1 MLGIIKFIKMFKKN
15 ESLLLI
21 DFEPNQGLMLKWKLP
36 GHQNSVFYRHIL
48 FFDVDQDF
56 DFTSFASQYFQRL
69 KPGDI
74 ITFCCI
80 TEMGEFHLLKW
91 REKSPITQIN
101 VSRLKPSNSTQ
112 KYMTLML

>member
-1 MLGIIKFIKMFKKN
+1 MFRKK

-21 DFEPNQGLMLKWKLP
+21 DFDPNQGLMLRWKLP
-36 GHQNSVFYRHIL
+36 CNQNSVFFRHIL
-48 FFDVDQDF
+48 FFDVDSNF
-56 DFTSFASQYFQRL
+56 DLTSFASQYFQRL
-69 KPGDI
+69 KPGDM